1 MAASKAHHCAN
12 TNVGSHKFMRKQT
25 KKRIWNFVGTV
36 WFGSL
41 MIFGIFSTMT
51 NACTDLDDLDKY
63 EGTIADKGI
72 IQNTSSTSK
81 GPITSDVFFLR
92 LSGLDQTLATY
103 NKEQSYYDL
112 DSKLNVGDRVT
123 VYFKS
128 SPNNNKPN
136 LSTYQ
141 IEKDGQVI
149 LGQDEFKGKEMIGG
163 AIATLG
169 LGLIITIGYFQDK
182 KYRLKK
188 KIPV

>member
-1 MAASKAHHCAN
+1 
-12 TNVGSHKFMRKQT
+12 MRKQT
-25 KKRIWNFVGTV
+25 KKRVWNLVGTV
-36 WFGSL
+36 WFSSL

-72 IQNTSSTSK
+72 TQNTSSTSK

-128 SPNNNKPN
+128 SPYNDKPN

-141 IEKDGQVI
+141 IEKDGEII
-149 LGQDEFKGKEMIGG
+149 LGQDSYKGKELIAGV
-163 AIATLG
+163 IATLG
-169 LGLIITIGYFQDK
+169 LGLILTIGYFQDK
-182 KYRLKK
+182 KYRPKK
-188 KIPV
+188 KITV

>member
-1 MAASKAHHCAN
+1 
-12 TNVGSHKFMRKQT
+12 MRRQT
-25 KKRIWNFVGTV
+25 KKRLWNLFGTV
-36 WFGSL
+36 WFSSL

-72 IQNTSSTSK
+72 TKNKSSTSK
-81 GPITSDVFFLR
+81 GQITSDVFFLR
-92 LSGLDQTLATY
+92 LNGLDQTLATY

-112 DSKLNVGDRVT
+112 DSRLGVGDQVT

-128 SPNNNKPN
+128 SPYNDKPN

-149 LGQDEFKGKEMIGG
+149 LGQDEFKGKEVIG
-163 AIATLG
+163 
-169 LGLIITIGYFQDK
+169 
-182 KYRLKK
+182 
-188 KIPV
+188 

>member
-1 MAASKAHHCAN
+1 
-12 TNVGSHKFMRKQT
+12 
-25 KKRIWNFVGTV
+25 
-36 WFGSL
+36 
-41 MIFGIFSTMT
+41 MT

-72 IQNTSSTSK
+72 TKNTSSTSK
-81 GPITSDVFFLR
+81 GQITSDVFFLR
-92 LSGLDQTLATY
+92 LNGLDQTLATY

-112 DSKLNVGDRVT
+112 NSRLSVGDQVT

-128 SPNNNKPN
+128 SPYNDKPN

-163 AIATLG
+163 VIATLG

-182 KYRLKK
+182 KYRPKK